1 VASKTYHTSNRR
13 GTAMLPRLRRAQ
25 PPP

>member
-1 VASKTYHTSNRR
+1 VASKTYHTSKPP